1 MVTFENQK
9 RSNFVL
15 KDLST
20 ITANKVIFLQEICG
34 KIFTTPQ
41 IDNAGV
47 VLVFDCQRMF
57 RTNSGRIRD
66 SI

>member
-47 VLVFDCQRMF
+47 VLVLYQIRYCIRPGL
-57 RTNSGRIRD
+57 NPSG
-66 SI
+66 S